1 MEKIYLLM
9 NHMGTDGYFGPV
21 EEVIAA
27 FGSREAAET
36 GLEQKRIDKKES
48 QRRWIQEKYD
58 GGETY
63 PAVWG
68 GKKGADRSIEEAG
81 KNLFVKEVAFS
92 E

>member
-1 MEKIYLLM
+1 MDKVYLL
-9 NHMGTDGYFGPV
+9 GEFLGYDGYYGPV
-21 EEVIAA
+21 EQVIAA
-27 FGSREAAET
+27 FGSREAAEA

-68 GKKGADRSIEEAG
+68 GKEGATRSIEEAG
-81 KNLFVKEVAFS
+81 ENLFVKEVAFS